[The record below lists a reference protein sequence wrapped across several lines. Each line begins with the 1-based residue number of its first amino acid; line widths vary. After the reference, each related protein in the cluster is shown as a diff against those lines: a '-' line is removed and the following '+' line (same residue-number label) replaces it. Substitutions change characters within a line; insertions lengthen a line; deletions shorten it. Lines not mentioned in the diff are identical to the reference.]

1 MTQAEAHRF
10 VQIYESLRW
19 ESPVYG
25 KLCAGWV
32 FLAPICGALDWRPH
46 IWVTGE
52 PGPRQDNDYQH
63 D

>member
-10 VQIYESLRW
+10 VQICESLRW

-32 FLAPICGALDWRPH
+32 FPRADLRALDWRPH
-46 IWVTGE
+46 LGD
-52 PGPRQDNDYQH
+52 R
-63 D
+63 